1 MRLGLPRSLGLGV
14 CCWRSNWRRRV
25 LLLGAAAAPGL
36 WSRSKPCWINTLAML
51 LTVRLSPSA
60 AAAKRSSSSSGNT
73 TWMRGDFGLPL
84 LEV

>member
-25 LLLGAAAAPGL
+25 LLLGAAAALGL

-60 AAAKRSSSSSGNT
+60 AAAKRSRSSSGNT

>member
-1 MRLGLPRSLGLGV
+1 
-14 CCWRSNWRRRV
+14 
-25 LLLGAAAAPGL
+25 
-36 WSRSKPCWINTLAML
+36 ML

-73 TWMRGDFGLPL
+73 TWMRGDFDLPL